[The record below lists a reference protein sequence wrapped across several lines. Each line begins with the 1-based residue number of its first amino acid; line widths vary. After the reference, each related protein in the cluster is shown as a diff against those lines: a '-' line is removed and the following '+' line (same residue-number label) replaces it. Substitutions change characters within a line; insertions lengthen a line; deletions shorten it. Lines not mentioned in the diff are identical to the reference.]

1 MAEMIHDCHSRTV
14 LLPVLPLLPAPWT
27 SHGLGATIFIQWQ
40 IEIGFSRTVSSPPY
54 SLPIIRRLGLIQD
67 KHLLVTATVDKCAR

>member
-40 IEIGFSRTVSSPPY
+40 IEIGF
-54 SLPIIRRLGLIQD
+54 
-67 KHLLVTATVDKCAR
+67 